1 MAESRTSVSES
12 PSRPSMRSRKT
23 TPAEK
28 DSARFDDAV
37 AKKEERQE
45 THNRRFDGSTIV
57 WLLLCIGVIHKFDII
72 DAVRYDPRIN
82 RESLQLAAVL
92 MAVSIAVAAYSIVFV
107 HGVLGKD
114 YLDHSPWAVPLASLS
129 GLLGWGMFWV
139 CMWPVWGWTSFFIIP
154 CLFMGLLLGVTLIP
168 L

>member
-114 YLDHSPWAVPLASLS
+114 YLDHSPWVSFSMCLSLFEEKPPCAYSSHWYETECTEVQEGTVCFASI
-129 GLLGWGMFWV
+129 MPF
-139 CMWPVWGWTSFFIIP
+139 
-154 CLFMGLLLGVTLIP
+154 
-168 L
+168 